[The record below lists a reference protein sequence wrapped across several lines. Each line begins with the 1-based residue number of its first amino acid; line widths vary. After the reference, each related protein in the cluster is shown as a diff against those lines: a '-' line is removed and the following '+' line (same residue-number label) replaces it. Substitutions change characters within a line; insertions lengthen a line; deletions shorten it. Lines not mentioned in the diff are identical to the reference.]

1 MSKLTLTT
9 LSLKAGKLPT
19 MCPIY
24 KKPLRLARIELNSE
38 KCVFGVRTSK
48 LLGFL
53 MSERGIDANPEKIDA
68 ILQMQPPKSV
78 REVLKFTGRIE
89 ALS

>member
-1 MSKLTLTT
+1 
-9 LSLKAGKLPT
+9 
-19 MCPIY
+19 
-24 KKPLRLARIELNSE
+24 
-38 KCVFGVRTSK
+38 V
-48 LLGFL
+48 
-53 MSERGIDANPEKIDA
+53 SERGIDANPEKIDA